1 MQFNIAIDK
10 VNCENEKVNDSIE
23 QLLNTAYGKEGKEK
37 ITQASHDAIAE
48 PYRSANEYGL
58 VDALE
63 VEKLIKRMQDEIQDF
78 ESEVDT
84 VLQVSNSV
92 TMIEIES

>member
-1 MQFNIAIDK
+1 M
-10 VNCENEKVNDSIE
+10 
-23 QLLNTAYGKEGKEK
+23 
-37 ITQASHDAIAE
+37 

-63 VEKLIKRMQDEIQDF
+63 AEKLIKKMKDEIQDF

-84 VLQVSNSV
+84 VLQISNSV
-92 TMIEIES
+92 TIIEIGQ